1 MEQLKFIYRL
11 FNYSEMKVQV
21 AGFYGALM
29 SVVCAFAEHF
39 LGISVGLF
47 LLLFL
52 VMITDYATGL
62 RASKREGKKFISR
75 RGLQW
80 LFKFGSYMIFLAIS
94 FFLRKELMECGLEW
108 LDIPMQLIHFY
119 ILIHIF
125 TWEIKS
131 VDENFERLGFSFR
144 ILKLG
149 DEIFTTIR
157 EMFKKRIDDHR

>member
-1 MEQLKFIYRL
+1 MEQLRFFYRL

-62 RASKREGKKFISR
+62 AASKREGGKFTSR

-80 LFKFGSYMIFLAIS
+80 LFKFGSYLVILAVS
-94 FFLRKELMECGLEW
+94 LFLRTEFIANGLSW
-108 LDIPMQLIHFY
+108 LDIPMKLIHFY
-119 ILIHIF
+119 VLIHIF
-125 TWEIKS
+125 TWELKS
-131 VDENFERLGFSFR
+131 VDENFERLGYSFR
-144 ILKLG
+144 VLKLLDG
-149 DEIFTTIR
+149 IFSMLR
-157 EMFKKRIDDHR
+157 QMFKKRIDEH

>member
-1 MEQLKFIYRL
+1 
-11 FNYSEMKVQV
+11 
-21 AGFYGALM
+21 M
-29 SVVCAFAEHF
+29 SVICAFAERF

-62 RASKREGKKFISR
+62 RASKKEGKKFISR

-80 LFKFGSYMIFLAIS
+80 LFKFGSYMVFLSIS
-94 FFLRKELMECGLEW
+94 FLLRKELLGNGLQW

-125 TWEIKS
+125 TWELKS

-144 ILKLG
+144 ILKLA
-149 DEIFTTIR
+149 DDIFTTIR
-157 EMFKKRIDDHR
+157 EIFKKRIDEHK